1 MMRSSSLVYAEGADW
16 KRQRRLVVKALNTNH
31 INNYFHIIS
40 TSTERLHRR
49 LTEAA
54 QDGRSLEIQKE
65 MTSYTVDV
73 ASALAFGQDLNTLE
87 RGENELQGHIQL
99 LLRMTAR
106 RLAMP
111 VPYWR
116 WFKLPVDRALE
127 YSVSEI
133 RRAVTEFI
141 EQARTRMRERPELRE
156 APENFLENMLVA
168 QEMDDSYTDEEIVGN
183 TLAILTAAEDT
194 TALTLGWAMWFLASR
209 PHVQER
215 LAQEA
220 CEVLGEDTFLNEH
233 ESAARL
239 RYAEAVLREAIRL
252 KSVVP
257 QLTVESLMDTT
268 ICGTHIP
275 AGTSLLLLTH
285 YASLQADGSEHED
298 FDPERWLKDAGGDTQ
313 TPNQKT
319 FLGFGAGPRFCPG
332 HNLAFL
338 EAKAV
343 LAMFARNFEAELDE
357 SEGPVL
363 EDFTFTRAPKGLR
376 VRLRERITAQPMV
389 HSETG

>member
-1 MMRSSSLVYAEGADW
+1 
-16 KRQRRLVVKALNTNH
+16 
-31 INNYFHIIS
+31 
-40 TSTERLHRR
+40 
-49 LTEAA
+49 
-54 QDGRSLEIQKE
+54 
-65 MTSYTVDV
+65 
-73 ASALAFGQDLNTLE
+73 
-87 RGENELQGHIQL
+87 
-99 LLRMTAR
+99 MTAR

-127 YSVSEI
+127 HSVSEI

-220 CEVLGEDTFLNEH
+220 REVLGEDTFLNEH

-275 AGTSLLLLTH
+275 AGTALLLLTH
-285 YASLQADGSEHED
+285 YASLQSDGSEHED
-298 FDPERWLKDAGGDTQ
+298 FDPERWLKDASGDAQ

-343 LAMFARNFEAELDE
+343 LAMFARNFEAELDK